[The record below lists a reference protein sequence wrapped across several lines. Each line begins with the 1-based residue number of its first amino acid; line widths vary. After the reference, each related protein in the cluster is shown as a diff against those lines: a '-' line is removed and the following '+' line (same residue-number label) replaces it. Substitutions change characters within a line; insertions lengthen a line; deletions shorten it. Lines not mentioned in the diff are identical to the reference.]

1 MADQDE
7 ERGIEDG
14 RSPRKAGAG
23 LRRADRRLG
32 LLPQLLGYRLRQAQ
46 IAVFEDFQRAMDG
59 LDVTPGRFG
68 VLEAIAANSGLSQSE
83 LGNILGIDRSTVVAV
98 IDRLE
103 AGDLVRRMKVATDR
117 RSYALTLGER
127 GRAIIDE
134 LRRRVLAHEQRI
146 ARNLSAAERQSLLD
160 LLDRVARDA

>member
-1 MADQDE
+1 MSDKDKRGTDDE
-7 ERGIEDG
+7 
-14 RSPRKAGAG
+14 RSTLLAGTDPPSV
-23 LRRADRRLG
+23 DRRLG
-32 LLPQLLGYRLRQAQ
+32 LLPRLLGYRLRQAQ

-68 VLEAIAANSGLSQSE
+68 VLEVIAANSGLSQSE

-146 ARNLSAAERQSLLD
+146 ARNLGAAERQSLLD
-160 LLDRVARDA
+160 LLDRVARDP